1 MPETTYTDW
10 VEYSHAQ
17 LRFVLETERGTPT
30 RFLVQ
35 LEYCVDGGWQPVVHF
50 DHNPEGTYGHDL
62 TEEGLHMDI
71 YRDGEQHLVRED
83 FPPVELSN
91 APDYCESYI
100 KTEASR
106 LLRRYEQ
113 WHNLTTDR

>member
-1 MPETTYTDW
+1 MPDTAYTDW
-10 VEYSHAQ
+10 IEYPHAQ
-17 LRFVLETERGTPT
+17 LRFVLETQRGTPT

-35 LEYCVDGGWQPVVHF
+35 LEYCVEDEWRPVVHF
-50 DHNPEGTYGHDL
+50 EHNPDGTYGHDL
-62 TEEGLHMDI
+62 TVEGLHMDI
-71 YRDGEQHLVRED
+71 YRDGEQHLVRQD

-91 APDYCESYI
+91 APTYCESYI